1 MCEPFKS
8 HGELAMENPGG
19 LEALGSVSNFSSN
32 PGFAPVMG
40 TGVARPTGGPAK
52 PMGGMS
58 NMGGLGPPRAPGGP
72 AIGHPGGT
80 AMSSPR
86 ERSPIGLTSP
96 IGTPSGAT
104 DGGMDGGP
112 LVVTTGF
119 GG

>member
-19 LEALGSVSNFSSN
+19 LDLLESPNSFSTN
-32 PGFAPVMG
+32 PGAIGAGFGGAP
-40 TGVARPTGGPAK
+40 RPTGGPAK

-58 NMGGLGPPRAPGGP
+58 NMSGLGPPRAPGGP
-72 AIGHPGGT
+72 AMGHPGGT

-112 LVVTTGF
+112 LVITTGF